1 MSSSWNP
8 DLVKVTEVFLIPNSF
23 LVAALG
29 TADTNLHRAAVSV
42 IGLVVSGLWWISSS
56 EALQEQIKAEAS
68 PGSSTLSRRIRI
80 MAWLPAFFV
89 LCWVVS
95 IVGHLLVWNQP
106 LGT

>member
-8 DLVKVTEVFLIPNSF
+8 DLIKVTEVFLIPNSF

-29 TADTNLHRAAVSV
+29 TADTNLHRAAVSI
-42 IGLVVSGLWWISSS
+42 IGFVVSVLWWVSSS
-56 EALQEQIKAEAS
+56 EALQELIRTEALHQ
-68 PGSSTLSRRIRI
+68 PAMLSRRIRI

-89 LCWVVS
+89 LCWIMSV
-95 IVGHLLVWNQP
+95 IGHVLAWNQP